1 MEPSQTSSTQ
11 PILPESPI
19 QLILPS
25 QVWTN
30 LNHSHQ
36 HHLLQTIVLVCRE
49 LLVPAA
55 YVRVKEGSHE

>member
-1 MEPSQTSSTQ
+1 MEPSQTSSPQ
-11 PILPESPI
+11 PTVPESST

-30 LNHSHQ
+30 LSHSHQ
-36 HHLLQTIVLVCRE
+36 HQLFQTIVLVCRE
-49 LLVPAA
+49 LLVPAP

>member
-11 PILPESPI
+11 PTVPESPT

-30 LNHSHQ
+30 LSHSHQ
-36 HHLLQTIVLVCRE
+36 HHLFQTIVLVCRE

-55 YVRVKEGSHE
+55 YVRVKEGAHD

>member
-1 MEPSQTSSTQ
+1 MDPSQRSSTR
-11 PILPESPI
+11 PILPEPPT

-30 LNHSHQ
+30 LSRSHQ

-49 LLVPAA
+49 LLVPPVYAQ
-55 YVRVKEGSHE
+55 VKEVPHE

>member
-1 MEPSQTSSTQ
+1 MEPSQTSSSQ
-11 PILPESPI
+11 PTVLESST

-30 LNHSHQ
+30 LSHSHQ
-36 HHLLQTIVLVCRE
+36 HHLFQTIVLVCRE
-49 LLVPAA
+49 LLVPAT

>member
-1 MEPSQTSSTQ
+1 MEPSQTSSPQ
-11 PILPESPI
+11 PTVLESST

-30 LNHSHQ
+30 LSHSHQ
-36 HHLLQTIVLVCRE
+36 HHLFQTIVLVCRE